1 MIQQRGGHK
10 VLVIGSGGR
19 EHALCWRL
27 ARSPSVAE
35 VLCSPGNAGTAAVA
49 RNVDATG
56 VEAWVALAVAE
67 AVDLVVVGPE
77 APLAAGLVDALTAAG
92 VLAFGPVAAGARIE
106 ASKAFAKGVMDS
118 AGVPTARWG
127 RFDAYAD
134 AIAWLDQVDFQVV
147 VKADGLAAGKGVV
160 VCDDRAEAEAAL
172 MEALVHRVHGDAGAE
187 VVIEERLMG
196 PELSLLAF
204 VDENHIE
211 VMPGAQDHKR
221 LLDGDKG
228 PNTGGMGAYAPAPI
242 GAGRERVWAERYI
255 RPIVRELSERGVTY
269 RGVLYAGLILTS
281 EGPKVLEYN
290 CRFGDPETEVLLPLL
305 ESDLYAVLAAVAQGR
320 LGAVEV
326 EWSGRSA
333 ATVIAAAAGYPT
345 SPRRGDV
352 ISGLA
357 DAGGLADV
365 LVFHAG
371 TQAVGG
377 DVVTA
382 GGRVLA
388 VTGVASILAD
398 AVTAA
403 YDGLARVSFDGLQH
417 RTDIAR
423 RALAPEETP

>member
-1 MIQQRGGHK
+1 
-10 VLVIGSGGR
+10 V
-19 EHALCWRL
+19 
-27 ARSPSVAE
+27 
-35 VLCSPGNAGTAAVA
+35 
-49 RNVDATG
+49 
-56 VEAWVALAVAE
+56 
-67 AVDLVVVGPE
+67 
-77 APLAAGLVDALTAAG
+77 
-92 VLAFGPVAAGARIE
+92 
-106 ASKAFAKGVMDS
+106 
-118 AGVPTARWG
+118 
-127 RFDAYAD
+127 
-134 AIAWLDQVDFQVV
+134 
-147 VKADGLAAGKGVV
+147 
-160 VCDDRAEAEAAL
+160 
-172 MEALVHRVHGDAGAE
+172 
-187 VVIEERLMG
+187 
-196 PELSLLAF
+196 
-204 VDENHIE
+204 
-211 VMPGAQDHKR
+211 
-221 LLDGDKG
+221 
-228 PNTGGMGAYAPAPI
+228 
-242 GAGRERVWAERYI
+242 GRERAWAERYI

-305 ESDLYAVLAAVAQGR
+305 ESDLYAVLVAVAQGR

-333 ATVIAAAAGYPT
+333 ATVIAAADGYPA

-357 DAGGLADV
+357 DAGELADV

-371 TQAVGG
+371 TRAVGG

-388 VTGVASILAD
+388 VTGVASTLAD

-423 RALAPEETP
+423 RALHPEETP